1 VQEIAEVY
9 ARSLYEVAHEH
20 DAVDDIREQL
30 DDFSDA
36 LEDNRELRMYFFS
49 PYFSSEEKKDGI
61 ERVLDGANEHLMRF
75 LGLLAER
82 HRLPVIHRVRRRFDE
97 LWAEDRQLIN
107 VEITSAVELDKR
119 TTKSIGDQI
128 REETGR
134 DVELSTKVDPEI
146 IGGIVI
152 RVGNK
157 IMDASVRT
165 KLDNLRRQVATAG

>member
-1 VQEIAEVY
+1 VQEIADVY
-9 ARSLYEVAHEH
+9 ARSLYEVAREH
-20 DAVDDIREQL
+20 DAVDDVREQL

-97 LWAEDRQLIN
+97 LWAEERQLIN
-107 VEITSAVELDKR
+107 VEVTSAVELDKR

-134 DVELSTKVDPEI
+134 DVELSTNVDPEI

>member
-1 VQEIAEVY
+1 VQEIADVY
-9 ARSLYEVAHEH
+9 ARSLYEVAREH

-30 DDFSDA
+30 DEFSDA
-36 LEDNRELRMYFFS
+36 LEENRELRMYFFS
-49 PYFSSEEKKDGI
+49 PYFSSDEKKDGI
-61 ERVLDGANEHLMRF
+61 ERVLDGADEHLMRF

-82 HRLPVIHRVRRRFDE
+82 HRLPVIHRVRRQFDE
-97 LWAEDRQLIN
+97 LWAEERQLIN
-107 VEITSAVELDKR
+107 VQVTSAVELDKR
-119 TTKSIGDQI
+119 TAKSIGDQI
-128 REETGR
+128 QEETGH

-146 IGGIVI
+146 LGGLVI